1 MITIQKALA
10 DLNAVSYEFKK
21 IARQT
26 GFEEYGDMSHLE
38 VDYDNAEQAFYASEI
53 NCIIEKIDDMVHRI
67 KYLNRPIIETTTI
80 HLNSDG
86 RYETNSGHTYTSGS
100 GIECLIVNN
109 YGEKEWVWA
118 SVEHNKGY
126 YITCYGNPPLQSGM
140 TVRIR
145 G

>member
-10 DLNAVSYEFKK
+10 DLKAVSYDFKK

-38 VDYDNAEQAFYASEI
+38 VDYDNAEQVFYAHEI
-53 NCIIEKIDDMVHRI
+53 HSIIEKIDDMAHRI
-67 KYLNRPIIETTTI
+67 KYLNRPIIETSTI

-100 GIECLIVNN
+100 GIECLLVDED
-109 YGEKEWVWA
+109 GEQEWVWE
-118 SVEHNKGY
+118 SVEYSDRY
-126 YITCYGNPPLQSGM
+126 YITCYGNPPLKSGM
-140 TVRIR
+140 TVRLR